1 MLLKKQ
7 KCVISR
13 KKEREAAQDVS
24 EREREGGRG
33 VAEGGREGKLGGRD
47 RHREGIS
54 GAVLGLRLV
63 SVADGY
69 LWIPLHCGIGC
80 WTGSGWDVGSQ
91 AAEGVKIEDE
101 HGWKTLTKET
111 NVRWR

>member
-1 MLLKKQ
+1 MY
-7 KCVISR
+7 R
-13 KKEREAAQDVS
+13 R
-24 EREREGGRG
+24 EREREGGGRAWQRG
-33 VAEGGREGKLGGRD
+33 QTGWERQ

-80 WTGSGWDVGSQ
+80 WTGSEWDVGSQ

-111 NVRWR
+111 NVRWS